1 MALCEKL
8 ISDCIAISC
17 ENPVYAGIQ
26 STGWIFNKK
35 DIDEGTVTYATIGT
49 GECVKKDPNRVTG
62 ITLGTGIKGYQIQQL
77 GKTPFSGTQ
86 TEMVEGTNMN
96 TFTNTVSVLV
106 PDNSSTASHNIIDN
120 LANGKFVVILANEYS
135 GSDEASTYQI
145 FGLNKGLSASAI
157 TNEKYSED
165 TMGGWAVT
173 LTEENAPV
181 SGVFFWDTD
190 KATTLG
196 DINAIVDTCTVGT
209 QCE

>member
-26 STGWIFNKK
+26 STGWIFNKG
-35 DIDEGTVTYATIGT
+35 DITDVVYATIGT
-49 GECVKKDPNRVTG
+49 ASNAPKNPNIVTS
-62 ITLGTGIKGYQIQQL
+62 ISVGTGTTGYQIQQL

-135 GSDEASTYQI
+135 GSDAESTYQI

-181 SGVFFWDTD
+181 SGVFMWDTD
-190 KATTLG
+190 AATTKAKIEAITT
-196 DINAIVDTCTVGT
+196 DCNA
-209 QCE
+209 